1 VNHPKE
7 QRCAN
12 CLYWVAER
20 EGEEWGDCRRRAPLP
35 NMADLI
41 PPNGTPSPSYVAIW
55 PETEESDWCGE
66 WATAAVPQVYGTP
79 TEPPKCGQCN
89 GTGTVSVIQ
98 HADQQSVSIMTMP
111 CDACQ
116 SGEAKGG

>member
-12 CLYWVAER
+12 CLYWSIRDPER
-20 EGEEWGDCRRRAPLP
+20 TSEIEGKCRRRAPLP
-35 NMADLI
+35 MMIAEPEQEQLDA
-41 PPNGTPSPSYVAIW
+41 YW
-55 PETEESDWCGE
+55 PTTFHDDWCGE
-66 WATAAVPQVYGTP
+66 WAPAAVPQVYGTP
-79 TEPPKCGQCN
+79 KCPTKCRQCN